1 MIQRIQTVYLLLI
14 VIISGFIMFTP
25 VADLISHATNLNYLV
40 DFKGISLIKPTGN
53 TLESNTWGLITIT
66 AVVPIIA
73 LITIF
78 SYKNRVKQIRLSVIN
93 MIFMV
98 GYYLVLLSYLWPAC
112 VRLQADWHLHIAA
125 VLPIINLILNFLA
138 IGAIGKDENLVKS
151 LDRLR

>member
-14 VIISGFIMFTP
+14 VILSGFIMFMP
-25 VADLISHATNLNYLV
+25 VADLISHVTNLNYLV
-40 DFKGISLIKPTGN
+40 DFKGISLVKPTGN
-53 TLESNTWGLITIT
+53 TLESNTWGLITIS

-93 MIFMV
+93 MIFMA
-98 GYYLVLLSYLWPAC
+98 GYYLMLLSYLWPAC
-112 VRLQADWHLHIAA
+112 SRLQADSHLHIAT

-151 LDRLR
+151 QDRLR

>member
-14 VIISGFIMFTP
+14 VILSGFILFSP
-25 VADLISHATNLNYLV
+25 IADLISLITKLTYLV
-40 DFKGISLIKPTGN
+40 DFKGISLVKPTGN
-53 TLESNTWGLITIT
+53 TLESNIWGVTTIS

-98 GYYLVLLSYLWPAC
+98 GYYVVLFSYLWPAC
-112 VRLQADWHLHIAA
+112 SRLQADWHLRITA
-125 VLPIINLILNFLA
+125 VLPIINLILTFLA